1 MSTTH
6 HEERVGPAEAKHR
19 NADTLGRIARALDH
33 LTTVVTADL
42 IVNVGVL
49 VTGIILVLFESGALV
64 RPWEHH
70 EPQEVVVVRTDTPE
84 S

>member
-1 MSTTH
+1 MSTTNR
-6 HEERVGPAEAKHR
+6 EGRVGPADAKHR
-19 NADTLGRIARALDH
+19 DADTLGRIARALDH
-33 LTTVVTADL
+33 ISTVVTADL

-49 VTGIILVLFESGALV
+49 LTGVILVLFESGAMV